1 MNRVKP
7 VLQQISS
14 HWEVIFVNDGSTDRT
29 LETLRQAHVDDA
41 RVKIVDFSRN
51 FGKEIAL
58 TAGIDHSSGRAVVP
72 IDVDLQDP
80 PEVIIDMVAK
90 WREGFDIVLAA
101 RRDRSQDSWAKRH
114 TADRKRTRLKSS
126 H

>member
-1 MNRVKP
+1 MDRVKP

-29 LETLRQAHVDDA
+29 LETLRQAHIDDA

-51 FGKEIAL
+51 LGKEIEL

-72 IDVDLQDP
+72 IDVDLQD
-80 PEVIIDMVAK
+80 
-90 WREGFDIVLAA
+90 
-101 RRDRSQDSWAKRH
+101 
-114 TADRKRTRLKSS
+114 RKRVVLGQSVSVWIDLGCLCRF
-126 H
+126 

>member
-72 IDVDLQDP
+72 IDVDLQSS
-80 PEVIIDMVAK
+80 E
-90 WREGFDIVLAA
+90 E
-101 RRDRSQDSWAKRH
+101 RRVGKECVSTCRSRWSPDQ
-114 TADRKRTRLKSS
+114 
-126 H
+126 